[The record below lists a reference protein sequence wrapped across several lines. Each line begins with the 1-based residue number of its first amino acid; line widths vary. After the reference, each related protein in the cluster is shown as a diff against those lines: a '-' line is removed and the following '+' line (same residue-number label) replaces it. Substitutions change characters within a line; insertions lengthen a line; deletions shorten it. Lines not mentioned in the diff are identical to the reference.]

1 MKNKKLHFEESM
13 SFDIGPEDSIPELQ
27 PGQGRL
33 RNKRLM
39 SAALKVALRQ
49 ELTGRQRECVEMYFM
64 ERMTMEEIG
73 KKLGIGKSTVYKHLK
88 TAKAHIR
95 RVLAYAQ
102 AFQAVMD
109 EEED

>member
-1 MKNKKLHFEESM
+1 
-13 SFDIGPEDSIPELQ
+13 
-27 PGQGRL
+27 
-33 RNKRLM
+33 
-39 SAALKVALRQ
+39 
-49 ELTGRQRECVEMYFM
+49 MYFM